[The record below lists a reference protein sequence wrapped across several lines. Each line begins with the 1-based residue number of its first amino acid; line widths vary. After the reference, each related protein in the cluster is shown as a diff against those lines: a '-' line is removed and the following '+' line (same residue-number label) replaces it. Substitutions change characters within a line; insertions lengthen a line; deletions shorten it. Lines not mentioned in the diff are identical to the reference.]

1 MQTFLPYASFRE
13 SARVLD
19 YRRLG
24 KQRVEAMQILRTIR
38 AGESAKGWRNHPAV
52 TMWRGHELAL
62 CAYGDAMCE
71 EWKGRGYKD
80 SLRIQ
85 FIEAM
90 FEIVG
95 EIDRNAPAIDIINQN
110 LPAWLGDERL
120 HLSHQSNLIRKDP
133 EYYKLKFPNAP
144 EGLAYF
150 WVSKEEEYI
159 NA

>member
-1 MQTFLPYASFRE
+1 MQTFLPYASFIE
-13 SARVLD
+13 SAKVLD

-24 KQRVEAMQILRTIR
+24 KQRVEALQILRTIH

-62 CAYGDAMCE
+62 CSYGLSMCT
-71 EWKGRGYKD
+71 EWRERGYKD
-80 SLRIQ
+80 NLGEQ
-85 FIEAM
+85 FLNLSIGIATKIHEHGGSTA
-90 FEIVG
+90 
-95 EIDRNAPAIDIINQN
+95 DAN
-110 LPAWLGDERL
+110 LPAWLGDDRL

-150 WVSKEEEYI
+150 WVSKEEDY
-159 NA
+159 NGKSK